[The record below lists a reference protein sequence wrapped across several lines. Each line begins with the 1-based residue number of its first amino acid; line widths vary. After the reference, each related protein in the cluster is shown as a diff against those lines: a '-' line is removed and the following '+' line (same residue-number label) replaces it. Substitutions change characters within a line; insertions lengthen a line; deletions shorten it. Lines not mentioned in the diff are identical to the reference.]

1 MTLITSPAS
10 ILEITTAAMQSTED
24 ERLKTLVISLTKHLH
39 QFVLENQLTEL
50 EFERALQF
58 LVGIGQATG
67 KNTNEVVLAA
77 DILGVSSLVSTIN
90 NLDLDGGSYAALL
103 GPFWRKNAPLC
114 AWGDNIS
121 RTELSGQPMEVRGL
135 ILDEAKNPI
144 ASAIVDVWHSSPV
157 GFYENQDEHQEDM
170 NLRGRF
176 ETNENGEFFFRT
188 IRPAGYPVPTNGPCG
203 ELLRAQ
209 KRHPNRPAH
218 IHFMISKPGYK
229 VLITQVFDSTD
240 KNLESDPVFG
250 VSEQLVGQYLTDEAT
265 GICQLNHSFVLQA
278 GEMVFPAPPIP

>member
-1 MTLITSPAS
+1 MTLITSPES
-10 ILEITTAAMQSTED
+10 ILDIATAAMQGAED
-24 ERLKTLVISLTKHLH
+24 QRLKTLVISLTKHLH

-58 LVGIGQATG
+58 IVGIGQATG

-77 DILGVSSLVSTIN
+77 DILGISSLVSTIN

-114 AWGDNIS
+114 AWGENIS
-121 RTELSGQPMEVRGL
+121 RTDLGGQPMEVRGL
-135 ILDEAKNPI
+135 ILDETKNPI

-157 GFYENQDEHQEDM
+157 GFYENQDEQQVDM

-250 VSEQLVGQYLTDEAT
+250 VAKQLVGNYLTDEVS
-265 GICQLNHSFVLQA
+265 GICKLSHSFVLQA

>member
-1 MTLITSPAS
+1 MTLITSPQS
-10 ILEITTAAMQSTED
+10 ILDITIAAMQSTED
-24 ERLKTLVISLTKHLH
+24 QRLKTLVISLTKHLH
-39 QFVLENQLTEL
+39 QFVLENQLTEF
-50 EFERALQF
+50 EFEKALQF
-58 LVGIGQATG
+58 IVGIGQATG

-90 NLDLDGGSYAALL
+90 NLDLAGGSNAALL

-121 RTELSGQPMEVRGL
+121 RTDLDGQLMEVCGC
-135 ILDEAKNPI
+135 ILDESKKPI
-144 ASAIVDVWHSSPV
+144 ASAVVDVWHSSPV
-157 GFYENQDEHQEDM
+157 GFYENQDEHQADM

-218 IHFMISKPGYK
+218 VHFMISKPGYK

-240 KNLESDPVFG
+240 TNLESDPVFG
-250 VSEQLVGQYLTDEAT
+250 VSRQLVGEYLTDQAT
-265 GICQLNHSFVLQA
+265 GVCKLNHSFVLQA